1 VTPNVLTWL
10 AAGGAPAEGLLSDRY
25 RALSAS
31 HHAMW
36 NYMTFRDAIG
46 VLGWSPEDV
55 YPDGG
60 TRLDTDVWADFGWLT
75 NFGGPPPSALDAIRA
90 AVSAETLNPYAPDL
104 MEDLR
109 DAAAAFLGRE
119 RGRRFEVIGTEGAQA
134 SISYALAALTDPGE
148 EVIVT
153 DPGYF
158 HLPSAIRLAG
168 ATPVAL
174 PLRAA
179 NGYRIDPGELA
190 ARITPRTRAVAV
202 VDPVNPFGT
211 VQTEEELLALLELA
225 ERHDLVLL
233 GDVTHAALKI
243 DPSARHR
250 PITELAERSGS
261 DRAVGIFSV
270 SHCFGMAGA
279 RLGFLGAAPELA
291 RACLRAK
298 AALVRLNTNLL
309 VQHGALAA
317 LRDRA
322 FLDASAATVRRNLE
336 RLEAIVAALPGVEL
350 PVRPSCGFSA
360 VVDVAG
366 TGASGQ
372 ELTVALFAR
381 RVAVYPG
388 DGLGETGGLRL
399 VRLNLSHPDQSA
411 LERLQKALPAA
422 IEEAA
427 SGRWREPVAALLES
441 RSERGAR
448 LAARLRAGRL

>member
-1 VTPNVLTWL
+1 VSPNVLTWL
-10 AAGGAPAEGLLSDRY
+10 AEGAAPAQRLLSNRY
-25 RALSAS
+25 RRLAES

-46 VLGWSPEDV
+46 VLGWSAEDV

-60 TRLDTDVWADFGWLT
+60 TRLDPRTWADFGWLT
-75 NFGGPPPSALDAIRA
+75 NFGGPPPLALAAIRS
-90 AVSAETLNPYAPDL
+90 AVSAESLNPYTPDL
-104 MEDLR
+104 LEELR
-109 DAAAAFLGRE
+109 DAAAGFLGRE
-119 RGRRFEVIGTEGAQA
+119 RGQRFEVIGTEGAQA
-134 SISYALAALTDPGE
+134 SISYALAALTDPGD

-158 HLPSAIRLAG
+158 HLPSAVRLAG

-179 NGYRIDPGELA
+179 NGYRIDPGELGA
-190 ARITPRTRAVAV
+190 LLTTRTRAIAV

-211 VQTEEELLALLELA
+211 IQTEEELLALLELA

-233 GDVTHAALKI
+233 GDVTHAALRI
-243 DPSARHR
+243 DPAARHR
-250 PITELAERSGS
+250 PLTALAERSGS

-279 RLGFLGAAPELA
+279 RLGFLGAAPEVA

-298 AALVRLNTNLL
+298 AALVRLNTNSL

-317 LRDRA
+317 LRDRS
-322 FLDASAATVRRNLE
+322 FLDASAATVRRNLG
-336 RLEAIVAALPGVEL
+336 RLEAIVADVPGVDV
-350 PVRPSCGFSA
+350 PVRPSYGFSA
-360 VVDVAG
+360 VLDVAG

-381 RVAVYPG
+381 RVAIYPG
-388 DGLGETGGLRL
+388 DGMGETGALRF

-411 LERLQKALPAA
+411 LERLGDALPAA
-422 IEEAA
+422 VEEAA
-427 SGRWREPVAALLES
+427 SGRWREQVAALLES